1 MGREQLLADVFVDLA
16 AACCGDGFDVGGY
29 LERFALRC
37 VQLLDVSAAGVLC
50 APPGEKLRPAAA
62 SEADP
67 AFTGL
72 LATSPLEGPVRES
85 YRTDAPIGPVDLL
98 HATDRWPRFAKTALA
113 AGYRFA
119 GAVPLTWRGRPDGS
133 LLLLRTTDP
142 LPERDVRLGQAL
154 AHVVAAALCHQE
166 SLTSYRRV
174 NDQLRTALRSR
185 VTIEQ
190 AKGFLAHHM
199 GVSLQEA
206 FEAMRG
212 HARSHSR
219 LLRDVARDVL
229 ERGLIPEP

>member
-16 AACCGDGFDVGGY
+16 GACCGDLVDTSGY

-50 APPGEKLRPAAA
+50 APPGEGLRPAAA
-62 SEADP
+62 SETDP

-72 LATSPLEGPVRES
+72 LATSPLEGPARES
-85 YRTDAPIGPVDLL
+85 YRTAAPIGPVDLMRT
-98 HATDRWPRFAKTALA
+98 ADRWPRFAKTALA

-119 GAVPLTWRGRPDGS
+119 GAVPLAWRERPDGA

-142 LPERDVRLGQAL
+142 VPERDVRLSQAL
-154 AHVVAAALCHQE
+154 AHVAAAALCHQE
-166 SLTSYRRV
+166 SLSAYRKV
-174 NDQLRTALRSR
+174 NDQLRTALQSR

-190 AKGFLAHHM
+190 AKGFLSHRM
-199 GVSLQEA
+199 GVSVQEA
-206 FEAMRG
+206 FDAMRG

-219 LLRDVARDVL
+219 LLREVARDVL
-229 ERGLIPEP
+229 EQALIPEP